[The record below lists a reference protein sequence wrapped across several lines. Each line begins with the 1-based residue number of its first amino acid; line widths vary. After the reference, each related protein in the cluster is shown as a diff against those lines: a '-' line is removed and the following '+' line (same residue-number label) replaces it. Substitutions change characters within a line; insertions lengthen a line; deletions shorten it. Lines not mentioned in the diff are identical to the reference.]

1 MASLLTVTHLLG
13 LALAVGAATVKVA
26 LLLRCRRDSA
36 FLPVYLA
43 VVRIITRFIILG
55 MILLTLS
62 GVGWLLIGYGFTP
75 LLIVKLVLVGAVWV
89 LGPVIDNVA
98 EPAFRNLAPAA
109 GQTASAAFLQA
120 RARYLALEVTA
131 TALFYV
137 IIVIWLL
144 A

>member
-98 EPAFRNLAPAA
+98 EPAFRTLAPAA
-109 GQTASAAFLQA
+109 GQAASAAFLQA
-120 RARYLALEVTA
+120 RARYLALEFTA

-137 IIVIWLL
+137 IVVIWIL